1 MKDTL
6 PRLISTDFPPQRRGT
21 LEVLQANIT
30 LTCNQSCFHCH
41 VGSSPKRKEAMTHDT
56 LQLLLDMLDR
66 HPSIH
71 TLDITGGA
79 PELHP
84 EFRWLVTQARRRNV
98 VVIDR
103 CNLTILSEPGQE
115 DTAEFLAQQRV
126 KVVASLPCYS
136 AENVNAQ
143 RGEGVFDASMTG
155 LQKLN
160 ALGYG
165 RQGTGLELDLV
176 YNPLGASLPP
186 PQPALE
192 QAYKTQLKEHFDI
205 EFNHLYTLTN
215 MPIQRFGSTLISKGG
230 FDDYMDLLKKS
241 FNRATLSG
249 LMCLNTLSV
258 DYLGQVHDCDFNQQ
272 LKLPFGAA
280 TKPTLLSDLLGT
292 DFAGLPIRIADH
304 CYGCTAGQGSSCGGA
319 LVEGVS

>member
-6 PRLISTDFPPQRRGT
+6 PRLIATDFPPLRRGN

-41 VGSSPKRKEAMTHDT
+41 VASSPKRKEAMTHET
-56 LQLLLDMLDR
+56 LELLLATLDR

-84 EFRWLVTQARRRNV
+84 EFRWLVKEARSRGIT
-98 VVIDR
+98 VIDR

-115 DTAEFLAQQRV
+115 DTAEFLAQHQV

-143 RGEGVFDASMTG
+143 RGDGVFDASIVG

-160 ALGYG
+160 SLGYG
-165 RQGTGLELDLV
+165 HEDSGLVLDLV

-192 QAYKTQLKEHFDI
+192 KAYKEQLNEHFGI
-205 EFNHLYTLTN
+205 VFNDLYTLTN
-215 MPIQRFGSTLISKGG
+215 MPIQRFGSTLISKGT
-230 FDDYMDLLKKS
+230 FDEYMTLLKAN
-241 FNRATLSG
+241 FNSATLPG

-272 LKLPFGAA
+272 LKLPLGDA
-280 TKPTLLSDLLGT
+280 KEPVYLKELLDADLSGS
-292 DFAGLPIRIADH
+292 PIRIADH

-319 LVEGVS
+319 LVN

>member
-6 PRLISTDFPPQRRGT
+6 PRLIATDFPPLRRGN

-41 VGSSPKRKEAMTHDT
+41 VASSPKRKEAMTYET
-56 LQLLLDMLDR
+56 LELLLATLDR

-84 EFRWLVTQARRRNV
+84 EFRWLVKEARSRGV
-98 VVIDR
+98 TVIDR

-115 DTAEFLAQQRV
+115 GTAEFLAQHQV

-143 RGEGVFDASMTG
+143 RGDGVFDASIVG

-165 RQGTGLELDLV
+165 HEASGLVLDLV

-192 QAYKTQLKEHFDI
+192 KAYKEQLKEHFGI
-205 EFNHLYTLTN
+205 VFNDLYTLTN
-215 MPIQRFGSTLISKGG
+215 MPIQRFGSTLISKGT
-230 FDDYMDLLKKS
+230 FDEYMTLLKAN
-241 FNRATLSG
+241 FNSATLPG

-272 LKLPFGAA
+272 LKLPLGDAKEPVYLKELLDA
-280 TKPTLLSDLLGT
+280 DLSDS
-292 DFAGLPIRIADH
+292 PIRIADH

-319 LVEGVS
+319 LVN

>member
-6 PRLISTDFPPQRRGT
+6 PRLIATDFPPLRRGN

-41 VGSSPKRKEAMTHDT
+41 VASSPKRKEAMTHET
-56 LQLLLDMLDR
+56 LELLLATLDR

-84 EFRWLVTQARRRNV
+84 EFRWLVKEARSRGV
-98 VVIDR
+98 TVIDR

-115 DTAEFLAQQRV
+115 DTAAFLAQHQV

-143 RGEGVFDASMTG
+143 RGDGVFDASIVG

-165 RQGTGLELDLV
+165 HEDSELVLDLV

-192 QAYKTQLKEHFDI
+192 KAYKEQLKEHFGI
-205 EFNHLYTLTN
+205 VFNDLYTLTN
-215 MPIQRFGSTLISKGG
+215 MPIQRFGSTLISKGT
-230 FDDYMDLLKKS
+230 FDDYMALLKAN
-241 FNRATLSG
+241 FNPATLPG

-272 LKLPFGAA
+272 LKLPLGDAKEPVYLKA
-280 TKPTLLSDLLGT
+280 LLDADLSGS
-292 DFAGLPIRIADH
+292 PIRVADH

-319 LVEGVS
+319 LVN

>member
-6 PRLISTDFPPQRRGT
+6 PRLIATDFPPLRRGV

-41 VGSSPKRKEAMTHDT
+41 VASSPKRTEAMTHET

-66 HPSIH
+66 HPGIH

-84 EFRWLVTQARRRNV
+84 EFRWLVMQARQRGV
-98 VVIDR
+98 DVIDR
-103 CNLTILSEPGQE
+103 CNLTVLSESGQE
-115 DTAEFLAQQRV
+115 DTAEFLAQHQV

-143 RGEGVFDASMTG
+143 RGDGVFDASITG

-165 RQGTGLELDLV
+165 HEGSGLELDLV
-176 YNPLGASLPP
+176 YNPLGAALPP

-192 QAYKTQLKEHFDI
+192 QAYKTQLKQHFGI
-205 EFNHLYTLTN
+205 VFNRLYTLTN
-215 MPIQRFGSTLISKGG
+215 MPIQRFGSTLISKGT
-230 FDDYMDLLKKS
+230 FDDYMALLKAS
-241 FNRATLSG
+241 FNAATLPG

-272 LKLPFGAA
+272 LKLPLGESQQPVYL
-280 TKPTLLSDLLGT
+280 KDLLESE
-292 DFAGLPIRIADH
+292 LSEEPIRIADH

-319 LVEGVS
+319 LVA

>member
-1 MKDTL
+1 MHATL
-6 PRLISTDFPPQRRGT
+6 PRLVTTDFPALQRSR

-41 VGSSPKRKEAMTHDT
+41 VASSPKRKEAMNHKT
-56 LQLLLDMLDR
+56 LELLLQMLDQ

-84 EFRWLVTQARRRNV
+84 EFRWLVREARKRDV
-98 VVIDR
+98 TVLDR
-103 CNLTILSEPGQE
+103 CNLTILSELGQE
-115 DTAEFLAQQRV
+115 DTAAFLAEQQV
-126 KVVASLPCYS
+126 QVIASLPCYS

-143 RGEGVFDASMTG
+143 RGDGVFEASIRG
-155 LQKLN
+155 LKQLN

-165 RQGTGLELDLV
+165 QPETGLTLHLV

-186 PQPALE
+186 SQQSLE
-192 QAYKTQLKEHFDI
+192 TAYKEQLQTHFGI
-205 EFNHLYTLTN
+205 QFNHLLTLAN
-215 MPIQRFGSTLISKGG
+215 MPIQRFGSTLISKGQ
-230 FDDYMDLLKKS
+230 FEPYMQLLKTS
-241 FNRATLSG
+241 FNAATLPG

-258 DYLGQVHDCDFNQQ
+258 DHLGQVHDCDFNQQ
-272 LKLPFGAA
+272 LQLPLGEAQQ
-280 TKPTLLSDLLGT
+280 PVYLRDLLDAELQGQS
-292 DFAGLPIRIADH
+292 IRVADH

-319 LVEGVS
+319 LTG

>member
-6 PRLISTDFPPQRRGT
+6 PRLIATDFPPLRRGN

-41 VGSSPKRKEAMTHDT
+41 VASSPKRKEAMTHET
-56 LQLLLDMLDR
+56 LELLLATLDR

-84 EFRWLVTQARRRNV
+84 EFRWLVKEARSRGIT
-98 VVIDR
+98 VIDR

-115 DTAEFLAQQRV
+115 DTAQYLAQHQV

-143 RGEGVFDASMTG
+143 RGDGVFDASIVG

-165 RQGTGLELDLV
+165 HEASGLVLDLV

-192 QAYKTQLKEHFDI
+192 KAYKEQLKAHFGI
-205 EFNHLYTLTN
+205 VFNDLYTLTN
-215 MPIQRFGSTLISKGG
+215 MPIQRFGSTLISKGT
-230 FDDYMDLLKKS
+230 FDEYMTLLKAN
-241 FNRATLSG
+241 FNSATLPG

-272 LKLPFGAA
+272 LKLPLGDA
-280 TKPTLLSDLLGT
+280 KEPVYLKELLDADLSGS
-292 DFAGLPIRIADH
+292 PIRIADH

-319 LVEGVS
+319 LVA

>member
-6 PRLISTDFPPQRRGT
+6 PRLISTDFPPQRRGK

-41 VGSSPKRKEAMTHDT
+41 VASSPKRKEAMSHET

-71 TLDITGGA
+71 TLDVTGGA

-84 EFRWLVTQARRRNV
+84 EFRWLVTEARRRGV
-98 VVIDR
+98 EVIDR
-103 CNLTILSEPGQE
+103 CNLTILCEPGQE
-115 DTAEFLAQQRV
+115 DTAEFLAKQGV

-143 RGEGVFDASMTG
+143 RGDGVFDASIEG

-165 RQGTGLELDLV
+165 KQGSGLELDLV

-186 PQPALE
+186 PQPQLE
-192 QAYKTQLKEHFDI
+192 KAYKEQLKEHFDI
-205 EFNHLYTLTN
+205 EFNQLYTLTN

-230 FDDYMDLLKKS
+230 FDDYMKLLKDN
-241 FNRATLSG
+241 FNPSTLPG

-272 LKLPFGAA
+272 LKLSLGNAKEPVYL
-280 TKPTLLSDLLGT
+280 KDLL
-292 DFAGLPIRIADH
+292 DADLAGSPIRIADH

-319 LVEGVS
+319 LVS

>member
-6 PRLISTDFPPQRRGT
+6 PRLIATDFPPLRRGN

-41 VGSSPKRKEAMTHDT
+41 VASSPKRKEAMTHET
-56 LQLLLDMLDR
+56 FELLLVTLDR

-84 EFRWLVTQARRRNV
+84 EFRWLVKEARSRGIT
-98 VVIDR
+98 VIDR

-115 DTAEFLAQQRV
+115 DTAEFLAQHQV

-143 RGEGVFDASMTG
+143 RGDGVFDASIVG

-165 RQGTGLELDLV
+165 HEDSGLVLDLV

-192 QAYKTQLKEHFDI
+192 KAYKEQLKEHFGI
-205 EFNHLYTLTN
+205 VFNDLYTLTN
-215 MPIQRFGSTLISKGG
+215 MPIQRFGSTLISKGT
-230 FDDYMDLLKKS
+230 FDEYMTLLKAN
-241 FNRATLSG
+241 FNSATLPG

-272 LKLPFGAA
+272 LKLPLGDA
-280 TKPTLLSDLLGT
+280 KEPVYLKELLDADLSG
-292 DFAGLPIRIADH
+292 FPIRIADH

-319 LVEGVS
+319 LVN